1 MNRYEIAVRG
11 LSLRTEDESDGR
23 TLEGIAVPYGDVIDT
38 WDGAETFDRDCVFDD
53 LDQAKLCYQ
62 HGEVIG
68 RIIGGESR
76 EDGLHITARVSDTA
90 KGRDAVT
97 LVRDGVLDSFSV
109 GFIPIESERDKA
121 GITHR
126 RRVRLLETSIVSWP
140 AYQNARLTG
149 QRDSDAFKDTKETR
163 KETTMD
169 DNEMMDLLKSMQ
181 DEQRGLKAAIAKTA
195 GGRETPRIVGGEY
208 RSRGEYLQALARG
221 DEAAAKIMEE
231 CRDLIV
237 TGDTGNTA
245 TWIAD
250 DLRLITERRK
260 VSNLLTHDSLP
271 ATGMSME
278 YHVVT
283 SDTTVAAKQA
293 NEGDALT
300 FGKLT
305 FGTKSADINT
315 YGGYTSLSRQ
325 VIERSTT
332 PMLNTALRA
341 LQNAYAKVTEKAVRD
356 HLYGEIKTQRDGT
369 NHIDTAKTLA
379 NMGIDD
385 WVGLIVDAAE
395 MADDRNVAL
404 TRLAVSKDVLKALV
418 GLKDTGDRFFN
429 LSGDGSDTI
438 GSFDLTGV
446 AGEFMRVPV
455 VMLPKAEA
463 GTAAFID
470 PASVTVWE
478 SGGPTQLTD
487 GSVTKLTNDYSV
499 YGYLSVATTLADGL
513 IPVKFATA

>member
-1 MNRYEIAVRG
+1 
-11 LSLRTEDESDGR
+11 
-23 TLEGIAVPYGDVIDT
+23 
-38 WDGAETFDRDCVFDD
+38 
-53 LDQAKLCYQ
+53 
-62 HGEVIG
+62 
-68 RIIGGESR
+68 
-76 EDGLHITARVSDTA
+76 
-90 KGRDAVT
+90 
-97 LVRDGVLDSFSV
+97 
-109 GFIPIESERDKA
+109 
-121 GITHR
+121 
-126 RRVRLLETSIVSWP
+126 
-140 AYQNARLTG
+140 
-149 QRDSDAFKDTKETR
+149 
-163 KETTMD
+163 MD

-237 TGDTGNTA
+237 TGDTGDTA

-283 SDTTVAAKQA
+283 SDTTVADKQA

-379 NMGIDD
+379 NMGIND

-513 IPVKFATA
+513 IPVKFAAA